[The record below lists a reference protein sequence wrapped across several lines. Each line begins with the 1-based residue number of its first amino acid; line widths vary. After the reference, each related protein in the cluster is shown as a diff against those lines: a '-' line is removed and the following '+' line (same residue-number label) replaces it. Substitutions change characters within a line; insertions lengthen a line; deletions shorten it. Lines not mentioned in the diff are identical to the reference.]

1 MGFSSLSTLFIKG
14 GSVMKVGVF
23 FLTSD
28 PTADPAV
35 IAKKAEELGF
45 ASFWV
50 PEHPIIPKHFTTGYP
65 GSRDGRLPEG
75 AKRIAD
81 PFVALARVSAV
92 TSKIQLGT
100 GICLVPERNPLLL
113 AKEIASL
120 DQYSGGRFLFGI
132 GAGWLKEETEIM
144 GGDFAHRW
152 TQTRDAILAMK
163 QLWTAEESEYHGK
176 YYNFP
181 PVLSFPKPAQRPH
194 PPVLLGGSSKYVFK
208 RIVEWGDGW
217 APAMSSADQIR
228 RGRATLNEL
237 AAQAGRDPQSIA
249 IVAFGGPGQF
259 RERGRI
265 DELAQAGAD
274 HATIWIKS
282 TTQAEALAE
291 VEELAGAVLAK

>member
-1 MGFSSLSTLFIKG
+1 
-14 GSVMKVGVF
+14 MKVGVF
-23 FLTSD
+23 LLTAD
-28 PTADPAV
+28 PTTDPAV
-35 IAKKAEELGF
+35 IAKRAEDLGF

-50 PEHPIIPKHFTTGYP
+50 PEHPIIPKHYTTGYP
-65 GSRDGRLPEG
+65 GSRDGRIPEG

-81 PFVALARVSAV
+81 PFVALGRASAV
-92 TSKIQLGT
+92 TTKIQLGT

-163 QLWTAEESEYHGK
+163 QLWTTEESEYHGQ

-181 PVLSFPKPAQRPH
+181 PVSSFPKPAQKPH
-194 PPVLLGGSSKYVFK
+194 PPVLLGGSSKHVFK

-217 APAMSSADQIR
+217 VPTISSVEQIR
-228 RGRATLNEL
+228 RGRATLSEL
-237 AAQAGRDPQSIA
+237 AAQAGREPRSIP
-249 IVAFGGPGQF
+249 IFAFGGPGQF
-259 RERGRI
+259 RTREQI
-265 DELAQAGAD
+265 DELTQAGAD
-274 HATIWIKS
+274 HATIWIRSLTK
-282 TTQAEALAE
+282 TEALTE
-291 VEELAGAVLAK
+291 LEELAKAVLPK

>member
-1 MGFSSLSTLFIKG
+1 
-14 GSVMKVGVF
+14 MKVGVF
-23 FLTSD
+23 LL
-28 PTADPAV
+28 TADPTTDPAI
-35 IAKKAEELGF
+35 IAKRAEDLGF

-50 PEHPIIPKHFTTGYP
+50 PEHPIIPKQFSTGYP
-65 GSRDGRLPEG
+65 GSRDGRIPEG

-81 PFVALARVSAV
+81 PFVALGRASAV
-92 TSKIQLGT
+92 TTKIQLGT

-163 QLWTAEESEYHGK
+163 QLWTTEESEYHGQ

-181 PVLSFPKPAQRPH
+181 PLSSFPKPAQKPH
-194 PPVLLGGSSKYVFK
+194 PPVLLGGSSKHVFK
-208 RIVEWGDGW
+208 RIIEWGDGW
-217 APAMSSADQIR
+217 VPTISSVEQIR

-237 AAQAGRDPQSIA
+237 AAQAGREPRSIP
-249 IVAFGGPGQF
+249 IFAFGGPGQF
-259 RERGRI
+259 CAREQI
-265 DELAQAGAD
+265 EELAQAGAD
-274 HATIWIKS
+274 HATLWIKS
-282 TTQAEALAE
+282 MTKAEALTE
-291 VEELAGAVLAK
+291 LEELARTVLPA